1 MVVQVTR
8 RQALALGLG
17 VAGSAGLAACTT
29 GDGHGS
35 MAPTMTGGATPVP
48 PPPVPPP
55 GPELADPPSVI
66 SVGGRLS
73 TALQARTA
81 TVDLRVGHP
90 VHTYT
95 YDGAVPGRTW
105 DVRPGDVLEV
115 QLQNALPALQGHDT
129 EMHKDRP
136 HQWTTTNLHT
146 HGLHVSPSGASDN
159 VFVSVAPGDQH
170 AYRIEI
176 PTDHSAGF
184 YWYHPHQHGAV
195 CQQLRAGMAG
205 AIIVRGDLD
214 EVAEVKAAR
223 ERVLVMQ
230 AVELGRD
237 HALMDPIPMPTKAQ
251 AFYPR
256 TQIYWTVNGTM
267 NPTITMHPGEVQRWR
282 IVNAAEG
289 KVAAL
294 TLAGHELHAIAW
306 DGLTLG
312 APETA
317 PTVELSPA
325 NRVEVMVKAG
335 APGTYLLTLQPGSSQ
350 HPNLHAQPSPLDVT
364 DTSELEPRTLAT
376 VVVSGSGP
384 DMSLPTALPAYDPPI
399 RPVART
405 RTVRYTVDRDPN
417 GEFVS
422 FGIDDQT
429 FDPAR
434 APYRITLGTAEEWTV
449 VNDSDAGHLH
459 SFHIHV
465 NPFKVVAIDGKPL
478 ATPLWRDTW
487 LLPVAKGGS
496 FTFRSNFDDFTGRF
510 VEHCHILSHEDL
522 GMMEALEVVDP

>member
-184 YWYHPHQHGAV
+184 FWYHPHQHGAV

-267 NPTITMHPGEVQRWR
+267 NPTITMHPGEVQRR

-364 DTSELEPRTLAT
+364 DTPELEPRTLAT